1 MSYELRPAVYKDA
14 GQIAYLILLWDA
26 ELPQFL
32 RMVRGSAEAAYRA
45 AELMCSPSF
54 VTWVAEDN
62 GELIGAVAIH
72 NNVSLFG
79 FHGYGNVAGVFVLPK
94 YRGGKLI
101 GLRLIK
107 KAMELKSTNRWEWLE
122 MNPWADDTNTKKV
135 LERLGFE
142 EAAHTYVL
150 R

>member
-1 MSYELRPAVYKDA
+1 MSYILRPAVYKDA
-14 GQIAYLILLWDA
+14 GQIAYLILVWDE
-26 ELPQFL
+26 ELPEFL

-54 VTWVAEDN
+54 VTWVAEED
-62 GELIGAVAIH
+62 GEVVGAVAIH

-94 YRGGKLI
+94 HRGWKLL
-101 GLRLIK
+101 GLQLIN
-107 KAMELKSTNRWEWLE
+107 KAKELKREMKWAWLE
-122 MNPWADDTNTKKV
+122 MNPWADDINTKRV

-142 EAAHTYVL
+142 EAVHTYVL